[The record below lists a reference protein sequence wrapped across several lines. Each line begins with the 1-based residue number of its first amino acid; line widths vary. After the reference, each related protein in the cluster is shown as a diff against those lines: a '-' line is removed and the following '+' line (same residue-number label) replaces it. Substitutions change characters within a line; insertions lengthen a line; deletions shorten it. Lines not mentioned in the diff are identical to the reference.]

1 MHFDTHFP
9 YARSASIH
17 LTRRKKHGNELSL
30 LFCMILYALICA
42 LKATGVGHRT
52 ISNLQ
57 TSALCV
63 VDNLVLVVCSA
74 AGLQC
79 LLAVVFKFCKSL
91 NGLGMLI
98 KLDKSAITASDHRTH
113 RKVYTDEIL

>member
-17 LTRRKKHGNELSL
+17 LTRRKKQGSELSL
-30 LFCMILYALICA
+30 LFCVIFHARLWP
-42 LKATGVGHRT
+42 LKATGVCHRT
-52 ISNLQ
+52 ISDLQ